1 MPCPELPMSI
11 DNAVWHLSSDEA
23 AGFVTS
29 SSFNSSLSASRLA
42 GDDASTA
49 DMISKFIA
57 ENITS
62 GNEGQV
68 QRKTNKEWQSTHHT
82 ELEMLKFSVART
94 AASFPGYTDAGSI
107 PLWQF
112 LFFLLNI

>member
-1 MPCPELPMSI
+1 MMMPCPELPMSI

-57 ENITS
+57 ENITA
-62 GNEGQV
+62 GNEVQV
-68 QRKTNKEWQSTHHT
+68 QQNTESGDQPTTERKCGRFGTN
-82 ELEMLKFSVART
+82 
-94 AASFPGYTDAGSI
+94 
-107 PLWQF
+107 
-112 LFFLLNI
+112 LFFCEKF